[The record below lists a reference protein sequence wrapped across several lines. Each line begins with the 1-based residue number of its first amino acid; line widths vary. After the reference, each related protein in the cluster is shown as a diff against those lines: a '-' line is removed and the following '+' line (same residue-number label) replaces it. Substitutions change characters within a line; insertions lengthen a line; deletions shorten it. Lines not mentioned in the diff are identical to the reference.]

1 MNNHFIEI
9 TEIDM
14 IEPNSEK
21 LDNDYLGDIES
32 NMKLVK
38 NTNTHVVGVL
48 KEGSNSEFSDSFSHS
63 SNENFHE
70 NSSCTEEDDYLRIP
84 EPVAESF
91 IAETPKKQRR
101 MSFRNIFTKQEGESS
116 MGSIGELERNSRV
129 VKINYNVKYRK
140 LNYLEVEHKVDKH
153 YFDINHKYSSALDIL
168 ASYLKGHKFI
178 YLESKFFC
186 EQQLNMLM
194 MPSILLSTIA
204 TVLASVVKTYA
215 WGIILISA
223 VNGVISFLLATVNY
237 LKLDAASEA
246 HKITSHQYDKLQS
259 SVEFSSGSILLFRN
273 IHCESNGTLVSKK
286 LIAENKQ
293 KIEDEMMQKMCDVEK
308 KISEIKETNQFII
321 PRCIRLRYPI
331 IYNTNV
337 FSIIKRIE
345 DHRKKT
351 ITQLKDVKNETRFMN
366 AVQKANKSDL
376 PASHHIRLKT
386 LFESKRKLIQEIL
399 LLKSAFSVID
409 QMFHQEIIN
418 AEKLRKRWFWGWCYK
433 FKPMVDPEKL
443 NPFIEK
449 LMDPF
454 NSIPLTSTF

>member
-9 TEIDM
+9 TDID
-14 IEPNSEK
+14 IINGENNNADLLVE
-21 LDNDYLGDIES
+21 DDIES
-32 NMKLVK
+32 NIKLVK
-38 NTNTHVVGVL
+38 NTNTHIVGGL

-84 EPVAESF
+84 E
-91 IAETPKKQRR
+91 IATPLAVQKQRR
-101 MSFRNIFTKQEGESS
+101 MSFRNIFYKHEDDLGTA
-116 MGSIGELERNSRV
+116 IGELERNRRDDV
-129 VKINYNVKYRK
+129 VGTKINYNVKYRK

-178 YLESKFFC
+178 YLESKFFS

-204 TVLASVVKTYA
+204 TVLASVVNTYS

-273 IHCESNGTLVSKK
+273 IHCESNGVVLSKK

-293 KIEDEMMQKMCDVEK
+293 KIEDEMIQKMCDVEK
-308 KISEIKETNQFII
+308 KINEIKETNQFII

-366 AVQKANKSDL
+366 AVQKANKCDL
-376 PASHHIRLKT
+376 PASHHIRLKS
-386 LFESKRKLIQEIL
+386 LYESKRKLIQEIL

-409 QMFHQEIIN
+409 QMFQQEIVN

-433 FKPMVDPEKL
+433 FKPLPDPERL

-454 NSIPLTSTF
+454 NTSFQNIPL

>member
-1 MNNHFIEI
+1 MNHFIEI

-14 IEPNSEK
+14 VEPTNVATEEE
-21 LDNDYLGDIES
+21 DGDIES

-38 NTNTHVVGVL
+38 NTNTHIVGGL

-84 EPVAESF
+84 ETA
-91 IAETPKKQRR
+91 TPLVVQKQRR
-101 MSFRNIFTKQEGESS
+101 MSFRNIFSKQEEES
-116 MGSIGELERNSRV
+116 GINIGELERNSRRCGDGIT
-129 VKINYNVKYRK
+129 KINYNVKYRK

-178 YLESKFFC
+178 YLESKFFS

-204 TVLASVVKTYA
+204 TVLASVVNTYS

-273 IHCESNGTLVSKK
+273 MNCESNGTMVSKK

-293 KIEDEMMQKMCDVEK
+293 KIEDEMMQKMSDVEK
-308 KISEIKETNQFII
+308 KINEIKETNQFII

-366 AVQKANKSDL
+366 AVQKANKCDL
-376 PASHHIRLKT
+376 PESHHIRLKT
-386 LFESKRKLIQEIL
+386 LYESKRQLIQEIL

-409 QMFHQEIIN
+409 QMFHQEIVN
-418 AEKLRKRWFWGWCYK
+418 AEKLRKRWIWGWCYK
-433 FKPMVDPEKL
+433 FKPLVDPEKL

-454 NSIPLTSTF
+454 NSTFQKS